1 MRTIIAA
8 GLLVFCG
15 LAAAGVFEERQTAL
29 REHLKTHGTQWAALA
44 EPHFVRRC
52 EVALELIE
60 TRLAV
65 YDNDYLMQV
74 YRPWRNNLRL
84 PAIQARLEAIAA
96 GKGGGDLP
104 ARAASVK
111 RRIAQLQESPTLAG
125 TGLGP
130 SSSGGASSSGGSGSG
145 AGSMGG
151 SAAASKA
158 PERIT
163 RFGTLGGGGKGSAAQ
178 TRD

>member
-8 GLLVFCG
+8 GLLAFCG
-15 LAAAGVFEERQTAL
+15 MVHAGALEERQAAL
-29 REHLKTHGTQWAALA
+29 REHLKTHGTQMAGLS

-52 EVALELIE
+52 EVVLELVE
-60 TRLAV
+60 TRLAD
-65 YDNDYLMQV
+65 YDNDYLSQV
-74 YRPWRNNLRL
+74 YRPWRNHLRQS
-84 PAIQARLEAIAA
+84 ANQARLDSIAS

-111 RRIAQLQESPTLAG
+111 RRIAQLQANPTLAG

-151 SAAASKA
+151 SAEASKA